1 MGLIVNVALVI
12 VLVILQQLST
22 NDVKL
27 HIRLFSYLLFQ
38 IMSGS
43 TYDRLFHMESGYNN
57 KLHRDDR
64 EHAKSR
70 GLKVHDEVSKNTVVA
85 VVDPKP
91 GNLVKFLPP
100 QFFKGPH

>member
-1 MGLIVNVALVI
+1 
-12 VLVILQQLST
+12 
-22 NDVKL
+22 
-27 HIRLFSYLLFQ
+27 
-38 IMSGS
+38 MSGS

-100 QFFKGPH
+100 QFFKGPHWLTSISKLMAIFLFTTFFN